1 MTKSKD
7 RWYQDTHNKEMGTLN
22 KALKLIGKGFFWVV
36 SVRIEKEMSDGKQ
49 YRLTA
54 FLREK
59 DEK

>member
-7 RWYQDTHNKEMGTLN
+7 KWYQDNHKKEMGTLN
-22 KALKLIGKGFFWVV
+22 KFLKLIGKGFFWVV
-36 SVRIEKEMSDGKQ
+36 SVRIEKEMEDGDQ

-54 FLREK
+54 FLKER